1 MGGNRSLVKNHPSSP
16 NTSRKGTA
24 GVEEEEVAGA
34 RFLWLVVLPSL
45 LPTRIPLLLTFPP
58 LPPYNIKLVL
68 PSLTAEVDDDD
79 DDDDDDNDDDG
90 VIFGD
95 SNDSA
100 VRAID
105 PTIFRRP

>member
-1 MGGNRSLVKNHPSSP
+1 MVKNQPSSP
-16 NTSRKGTA
+16 NTNRKGTA
-24 GVEEEEVAGA
+24 EVEEEEEE
-34 RFLWLVVLPSL
+34 RFLWLAVLPSFS
-45 LPTRIPLLLTFPP
+45 PTRIPLLLAFPP

-68 PSLTAEVDDDD
+68 DSLTAEVDDDD